1 MGRLHKGEV
10 TFYNIDQEEI
20 QKELVTIEWDA
31 EAAEKGGYE
40 HFMIKEIH
48 EQPRAVRDTLN
59 SVIRDDHIDLTEAG
73 LSDDVIRSLKRIY
86 IVACGSAYHAG
97 VAAQYVIEDLARI
110 PVRVELAS
118 EFRYRNPIL
127 EENSL
132 VIIISQ
138 SGETADSLA
147 ALRLAKSQGVPTM
160 AIVNVVGSTIA
171 READHIFYTLAGPG
185 RSRWR
190 PPRHIA
196 HAGCRISSGR
206 TFAHVRGTNHRRKI

>member
-1 MGRLHKGEV
+1 MVALVLNQRIKRSLHLWQSYGQDDSEKLSL
-10 TFYNIDQEEI
+10 IHI
-20 QKELVTIEWDA
+20 SIEWDA

-48 EQPRAVRDTLN
+48 EQQRAVRDTLN

-147 ALRLAKSQGVPTM
+147 ALRLAKSQGCLLYTSS
-160 AIVNVVGSTIA
+160 AYCSGSASNTGMWCRRAPA
-171 READHIFYTLAGPG
+171 RL
-185 RSRWR
+185 
-190 PPRHIA
+190 
-196 HAGCRISSGR
+196 
-206 TFAHVRGTNHRRKI
+206 